1 MLSLAPLTSLGV
13 LTYIIMVSFFIAIKI
28 SPGGDSDV

>member
-13 LTYIIMVSFFIAIKI
+13 LTYIIMVSFFIAYRTQPK
-28 SPGGDSDV
+28 DTNE